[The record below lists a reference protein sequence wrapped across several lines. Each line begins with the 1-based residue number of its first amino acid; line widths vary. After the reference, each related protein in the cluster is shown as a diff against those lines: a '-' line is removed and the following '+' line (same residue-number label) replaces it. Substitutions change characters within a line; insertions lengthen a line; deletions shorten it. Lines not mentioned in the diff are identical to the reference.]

1 MSEKFVIFLLE
12 RFGPWATM
20 IVIVFFSWWKLRNG
34 NLIVLQNGS
43 KKNGKK
49 TAQETESALYNYR
62 LTDAE
67 KRLDEGE
74 VRMQK
79 HGEAINRIDSNVGIL
94 LDRTKERREQ
104 WKKS

>member
-1 MSEKFVIFLLE
+1 MSEQFVMILLE
-12 RFGPWATM
+12 RFGPWITM
-20 IVIVFFSWWKLRNG
+20 FIIVFFAYWKLRGG

-49 TAQETESALYNYR
+49 TAQETESALYKYR

-74 VRMQK
+74 VQMQK
-79 HGEAINRIDSNVGIL
+79 HGGAINRIDSNVGIL
-94 LDRTKERREQ
+94 LDRTK
-104 WKKS
+104 

>member
-67 KRLDEGE
+67 KRLNEGDIQMKE
-74 VRMQK
+74 
-79 HGEAINRIDSNVGIL
+79 HGKAINRIDKNVEVL
-94 LDRTKERREQ
+94 LERTKE
-104 WKKS
+104 